1 MYFRPYSVMVNDGT
15 CNGLVYLEGEQV
27 RWLLDLSPIQWSKL
41 EEVVGQSGEINLNM
55 VIHYSIP
62 NKKIKDPF
70 TLLDNYSFF
79 NVFVLTRRP

>member
-1 MYFRPYSVMVNDGT
+1 MVNDGT

-55 VIHYSIP
+55 VLFYSIS
-62 NKKIKDPF
+62 NKELKYPF
-70 TLLDNYSFF
+70 SLIDNYIF
-79 NVFVLTRRP
+79 